1 MKNKSP
7 KNKKRKVYESSSHD
21 KLYSIFINISIFL
34 VFNRII
40 TPSFSIGTCKKI
52 TCKSQQNAQ
61 GLKHNKEVGYKV
73 HLAWNTRTVFVS
85 QAGSGADFFAV
96 AACVVL

>member
-1 MKNKSP
+1 MQ
-7 KNKKRKVYESSSHD
+7 
-21 KLYSIFINISIFL
+21 
-34 VFNRII
+34 
-40 TPSFSIGTCKKI
+40 KI